1 MQKVHTTIDKENEIQ
16 EEIVRPYDQKE
27 GETINM
33 KKWNNFMLIIYVVLI
48 LMGIGTAYLLSKN
61 MAGSKITLTKP
72 MVIKTSTVEGST
84 DTTTFKDSAEG
95 VLEKGGSNGEGSHKL
110 IREGGP
116 SQTAYL
122 VSSVVDL
129 DAYVGKKVRMW
140 GQTMA
145 ARSVSWL
152 MDVGKIELL
161 SE

>member
-110 IREGGP
+110 IREG
-116 SQTAYL
+116 
-122 VSSVVDL
+122 
-129 DAYVGKKVRMW
+129 
-140 GQTMA
+140 
-145 ARSVSWL
+145 
-152 MDVGKIELL
+152 
-161 SE
+161 